1 MDVKAA
7 KVVAGLE
14 PENTNMFLL
23 SLVDC
28 ASDSSY
34 DNATAVRRVLAGEA
48 PGQSPPP
55 LTTKAKTTVVA
66 ESKNDDGIGSKGQIG
81 DDDAKG
87 ALLESKPRGDAEL
100 LSERGKSRGGT
111 RGGKPQTSSSDM
123 GLNGS
128 ASAALNLDP
137 EIERCDGTEG
147 TTQGLLGELI
157 TRPKLS
163 EKLLSKPPFRF
174 LHDIIMEI
182 IKATGFAAGL
192 YTPNEIDSALVTDK
206 NQKLQFLEKIIKVV
220 GIQLNT
226 LVQAKPAKIVAGLD
240 VQNTNNF
247 LQLLAVCAKHA
258 PESKQ
263 AVRTVLEQMGSEGG
277 EMTTE
282 STISRPER
290 SPVHQ
295 VAQKSEPKEEVVT
308 GKFDDKNDTVSD
320 DNRQAANI
328 DGDDTDMKRS
338 TRPTTAR
345 RRPPK
350 VKEGAKEVGRDIA
363 PAPKKTE
370 GILID
375 GQNDD
380 DDEVITSETRLTDEM
395 KADFKADK
403 SKESKLVQD
412 IRGRQAEQEAAI
424 APVKDQVVDENDA
437 AMAKTSSGIRL
448 GRLRKT
454 GNEKKATGPN
464 TSVISAPLSDGDIDR
479 LRSAIQILVQH
490 TGPLGTCMDY
500 IQEDIGMMT
509 AELHKWEDD
518 CRKYEAE
525 VEVEI
530 RRSHETLHPLRM
542 EQHDLD
548 DQISEQIAKISS
560 VKAQIARNDERIQQ
574 ILKLVVNS

>member
-1 MDVKAA
+1 M
-7 KVVAGLE
+7 
-14 PENTNMFLL
+14 
-23 SLVDC
+23 SLIEC

-34 DNATAVRRVLAGEA
+34 DNVAAVQRVLAGEL
-48 PGQSPPP
+48 PGQNPPP
-55 LTTKAKTTVVA
+55 ITKAHHA
-66 ESKNDDGIGSKGQIG
+66 ESKNERDIGYGSKSQVDDDG
-81 DDDAKG
+81 AKSG
-87 ALLESKPRGDAEL
+87 IIESKSRGDVEM

-123 GLNGS
+123 GLQGS
-128 ASAALNLDP
+128 ITINLDP

-147 TTQGLLGELI
+147 TTQTLLGELI

-182 IKATGFAAGL
+182 IKVTGFATGL
-192 YTPNEIDSALVTDK
+192 YTTTEMDSSLVTDK
-206 NQKLQFLEKIIKVV
+206 NQKLVFLEKIIKVV

-247 LQLLAVCAKHA
+247 LQLLAVCAKHS
-258 PESKQ
+258 PDSKL
-263 AVRTVLEQMGSEGG
+263 AVRTVLEQMGTEGG
-277 EMTTE
+277 ELTSETA
-282 STISRPER
+282 SSNNER
-290 SPVHQ
+290 YQEKNIEPK
-295 VAQKSEPKEEVVT
+295 AIQKSEPKEEIT
-308 GKFDDKNDTVSD
+308 GKFDEKNDTMAD
-320 DNRQAANI
+320 DRQNNTDA
-328 DGDDTDMKRS
+328 DDSEVKRS
-338 TRPTTAR
+338 ARPTTAR

-350 VKEGAKEVGRDIA
+350 VKDGAKEVGGRDLA
-363 PAPKKTE
+363 PAPKKIE

-380 DDEVITSETRLTDEM
+380 DDEIVATETRLTDEM
-395 KADFKADK
+395 KSDFKSDK
-403 SKESKLVQD
+403 TKESKLVQD

-424 APVKDQVVDENDA
+424 AAPVKEQSEE
-437 AMAKTSSGIRL
+437 KTTDSTNSSGIRL

-454 GNEKKATGPN
+454 GAEKKSVGPSI
-464 TSVISAPLSDGDIDR
+464 SVISAPLSDGDIEK

-518 CRKYEAE
+518 CRKYES
-525 VEVEI
+525 EVEI
-530 RRSHETLHPLRM
+530 EIRKSQETLHPLRM
-542 EQHDLD
+542 EQHDLN
-548 DQISEQIAKISS
+548 DQITEQIARISS
-560 VKAQIARNDERIQQ
+560 IKAQIARNDDRIQQ

>member
-1 MDVKAA
+1 
-7 KVVAGLE
+7 
-14 PENTNMFLL
+14 MFLL
-23 SLVDC
+23 SLAEC

-34 DNATAVRRVLAGEA
+34 DNAVAVKRVLAGEA
-48 PGQSPPP
+48 PGQNPPP
-55 LTTKAKTTVVA
+55 LSKVKA
-66 ESKNDDGIGSKGQIG
+66 ESKNERDDSVGSKGQIG
-81 DDDAKG
+81 GDDDGSKSGLEAK
-87 ALLESKPRGDAEL
+87 SRGDLEM

-123 GLNGS
+123 GLHGS
-128 ASAALNLDP
+128 TAALNLDP
-137 EIERCDGTEG
+137 EIERCDGTEA
-147 TTQGLLGELI
+147 TTQVLLGELI

-182 IKATGFAAGL
+182 IKVTDFASGL
-192 YTPNEIDSALVTDK
+192 YTAEEMDSALVTDK
-206 NQKLQFLEKIIKVV
+206 TQKLQFLEKIIKVV

-247 LQLLAVCAKHA
+247 LQLLAVCAKYA
-258 PESKQ
+258 PESKS

-282 STISRPER
+282 TVAPVQER
-290 SPVHQ
+290 N
-295 VAQKSEPKEEVVT
+295 VAPKLVPKSEPKEDT
-308 GKFDDKNDTVSD
+308 IAGSKFDEKNEIVSD
-320 DNRQAANI
+320 DNKQSNG
-328 DGDDTDMKRS
+328 DGDDGEIKRS
-338 TRPTTAR
+338 ARPTTAR

-350 VKEGAKEVGRDIA
+350 VKDGAKEVVGRDVA
-363 PAPKKTE
+363 PVTKKIE

-380 DDEVITSETRLTDEM
+380 DEELVSSETRLTDEM

-424 APVKDQVVDENDA
+424 APVKEPVDESDA
-437 AMAKTSSGIRL
+437 ANTKSSSGIRL

-454 GNEKKATGPN
+454 GAEKKSTGAN
-464 TSVISAPLSDGDIDR
+464 NSTISAPLSDGDIDK

-518 CRKYEAE
+518 CRKYDAE

-530 RRSHETLHPLRM
+530 RKSQETLHPLRM

-548 DQISEQIAKISS
+548 DQIAEQIAKISS
-560 VKAQIARNDERIQQ
+560 IKAQIARNDDRIQQ